1 MMSNEMRYEY
11 LEGLMPVG
19 ADPPH
24 HRIPAQDVRRRL
36 PTQGHAFLY
45 GGDGV
50 GGPAS
55 PVNPSEEVSGGPGRS
70 TRVGLPVDP

>member
-24 HRIPAQDVRRRL
+24 HRTPVQDVRRRL

-50 GGPAS
+50 GGHIESRCDNPGHLS
-55 PVNPSEEVSGGPGRS
+55 PQTS
-70 TRVGLPVDP
+70 